1 MKLFGKNK
9 RLNPL
14 NDTFTIQQL
23 NEFFDKMSGSI
34 SNDKL
39 NSATYYACM
48 DIRCKSLA
56 KLPLKI
62 YKETDRGKEKAKDF
76 YLYELLKE
84 RPNPY
89 MSMHD
94 FLYAVEFQKLE
105 YGNAYVAMIIERG
118 KVKELYPLE
127 SNKVKIW
134 IDNAGIIGTSNAIW
148 YEYTYNGGKS
158 IKFRHSEIIH
168 LKNFSKDGI
177 TGTPIRKYLAE
188 VIENEQYGNAFLNNH
203 FKNGLSGGAVLNYTA
218 DLKDESVTK
227 LRERFEKMTSG
238 IKNAGRIMPVPIGF
252 KLEPFKINLVDS
264 EFFKM
269 QGLTVRHIANAFGVK
284 LFQLNDLE
292 RSTYGNVE
300 TQNIAYYSDT
310 LQNTLTQTEQEFDYK
325 LLTKEHRALGY
336 FFKFNVDSI
345 LRSDFKTRM
354 EGYSKAIQNAIYTPA
369 ECREKEDMTFVEG
382 SDKLVCN
389 GNMIKLEQAGNQ
401 YLKGGD

>member
-1 MKLFGKNK
+1 MKIFGRNK
-9 RLNPL
+9 KKESLNEGYS
-14 NDTFTIQQL
+14 IQQL
-23 NEFFDKMSGSI
+23 NEFFERFNSTVSTDR
-34 SNDKL
+34 L

-62 YKETDRGKEKAKDF
+62 YKETDKGKIKASDF

-105 YGNAYVAMIIERG
+105 YGNAYIAMVLEKG

-127 SNKVKIW
+127 SSKMKIW
-134 IDNAGIIGTSNAIW
+134 IDNAGIIGKDNAIW
-148 YEYTYNGGKS
+148 YEYTTEDSRS

-177 TGTPIRKYLAE
+177 QGTPIKKYLAE
-188 VIENEQYGNAFLNNH
+188 VIENEQYGSSFLNNH
-203 FKNGLSGGAVLNYTA
+203 FKNGLSGGAVLNYTT
-218 DLKDESVTK
+218 DLKEESVTK
-227 LRERFEKMTSG
+227 LRERFEQMTSG
-238 IKNAGRIMPVPIGF
+238 LKNSGRIMPIPIGF
-252 KLEPFKINLVDS
+252 KLEPFKVNLVDS

-310 LQNTLTQTEQEFDYK
+310 LQNSLTQIEQEFDYK
-325 LLTKEHRALGY
+325 VLTKDNRRQGY

-354 EGYSKAIQNAIYTPA
+354 EGYAKAIQNAIYSPA

-382 SDKLVCN
+382 SDMLVCN
-389 GNMIKLEQAGNQ
+389 GNMIKLNQAGTQ
-401 YLKGGD
+401 YRKEGG

>member
-1 MKLFGKNK
+1 MKLFGRNNKPTTKNEYSIQE
-9 RLNPL
+9 LNA
-14 NDTFTIQQL
+14 
-23 NEFFDKMSGSI
+23 FFEGMSNTI

-48 DIRCKSLA
+48 DIRCKSLS

-62 YKETDRGKEKAKDF
+62 YKSTDEGKEKATEF
-76 YLYELLKE
+76 YLYELIKD

-105 YGNAYVAMIIERG
+105 YGNAYIAMTVKRG
-118 KVKELYPLE
+118 KIQALYPLD
-127 SNKVKIW
+127 SSKMKMW
-134 IDNAGIIGTSNAIW
+134 IDDAGIIDKNNAVW
-148 YEYTYNGGKS
+148 YEYSNKDGTKL
-158 IKFRHSEIIH
+158 KFKHDEIIH

-177 TGTPIRKYLAE
+177 TGTPIKKYLSE
-188 VIENEQYGNAFLNNH
+188 VIENEQYGNSFLNNH
-203 FKNGLSGGAVLNYTA
+203 FKNGLSGGAVLNYTS

-227 LRERFEKMTSG
+227 LREKFEQMTSG

-252 KLEPFKINLVDS
+252 KLEPFNVNLVDA

-300 TQNIAYYSDT
+300 TQNIAYYSET
-310 LQNTLTQTEQEFDYK
+310 LQNTITQAEQEFDYK
-325 LLTKEHRALGY
+325 MLTKDQRRAGY

-354 EGYSKAIQNAIYTPA
+354 EGYATAIQNAIYSPA
-369 ECREKEDMTFVEG
+369 EVREKEDMMFVEG

-389 GNMIKLEQAGNQ
+389 GNMIQLTQAGEQ
-401 YLKGGD
+401 YLKGGET

>member
-1 MKLFGKNK
+1 MLFGRNKKKDVKNESYT
-9 RLNPL
+9 L
-14 NDTFTIQQL
+14 QQM
-23 NEFFDKMSGSI
+23 NEFFQQMSGEI

-39 NSATYYACM
+39 NSSTYYACM

-56 KLPLKI
+56 KLPLKL
-62 YKETDRGKEKAKDF
+62 YKETEKGKEKANDF
-76 YLYELLKE
+76 YLYNLIKE

-105 YGNAYVAMIIERG
+105 YGNAYIAMVVEKG
-118 KVKELYPLE
+118 KIQELYPLE
-127 SNKVKIW
+127 SNKVTIW
-134 IDNAGIIGTSNAIW
+134 VDDAGIIGKSNAVW
-148 YEYTYNGGKS
+148 YEYTNKLGQS
-158 IKFRHSEIIH
+158 IKFRHSEIAH

-177 TGTPIRKYLAE
+177 TGIPIKKYLAE
-188 VIENEQYGNAFLNNH
+188 VIENEQYGNTFLNNH
-203 FKNGLSGGAVLNYTA
+203 FKNGLSGGAVLNYTS
-218 DLKDESVTK
+218 DLKDERVTQ
-227 LRERFEKMTSG
+227 LREKFEKMTSG

-252 KLEPFKINLVDS
+252 KLEPFNISLVDS

-310 LQNTLTQTEQEFDYK
+310 LQNTITQAEQEFDYK
-325 LLTKEHRALGY
+325 FLTKDHRKQGY

-354 EGYSKAIQNAIYTPA
+354 EGYALAIQNAIYSPA
-369 ECREKEDMTFVEG
+369 DCREKEDMIFIEG
-382 SDKLVCN
+382 SDRLVCN
-389 GNMIKLEQAGNQ
+389 GNMIPLNQAGKQ
-401 YLKGGD
+401 YQEGGKG